1 MDDGSCRSLCGSKW
15 TKVVPQ
21 LKRKCETFAQKSSL
35 YMCIQYDIVLVCV
48 RVCVLSRRVY
58 FGVLC
63 CLDLVIVAQTS
74 RADATI
80 VCDFKAFDLSRAA
93 TISHGFIIYHPS
105 YITLEKWE
113 GFQFISI
120 VVNSQFT
127 SYDSQLIT
135 ILLTY
140 V

>member
-1 MDDGSCRSLCGSKW
+1 MDDGSRRSLCGSKW

-21 LKRKCETFAQKSSL
+21 LKRKCETFAQRSSL
-35 YMCIQYDIVLVCV
+35 YEYVYTIRYCV
-48 RVCVLSRRVY
+48 SLCVSSRCVY

-93 TISHGFIIYHPS
+93 TISNGFITYHP
-105 YITLEKWE
+105 IRARRNGRE
-113 GFQFISI
+113 ISI
-120 VVNSQFT
+120 NFNCGEFTIYILQFT
-127 SYDSQLIT
+127 INYDSIDLS
-135 ILLTY
+135 LN
-140 V
+140 